1 MELAEKAGNEAVEAF
16 KQLEGKLL
24 KKGLTA
30 RHGSTAYKH
39 GQMVTKPS
47 YRSKHEASLMRAVR
61 NTATLQYFQ
70 EK

>member
-1 MELAEKAGNEAVEAF
+1 MELADEAGNEAVHAF
-16 KQLEGKLL
+16 KQLEGKLIE
-24 KKGLTA
+24 KGLTA

-39 GQMVTKPS
+39 GRMVTKSS

-61 NTATLQYFQ
+61 NTATLQYLQ